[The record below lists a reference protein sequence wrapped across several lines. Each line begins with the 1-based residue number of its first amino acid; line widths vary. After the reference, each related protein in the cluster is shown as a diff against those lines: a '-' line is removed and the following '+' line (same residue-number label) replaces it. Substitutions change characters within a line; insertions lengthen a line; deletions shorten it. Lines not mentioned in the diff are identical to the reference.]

1 MSKLAQTSSK
11 YIVKA
16 SMSASGIVEKPDIIG
31 AIFGQTEGL
40 LGSELDLRELQKTG
54 RIGRIEVNVTSEK
67 GISNAE
73 IIIPSS
79 LDATETALIAAALE
93 TIDRVGPCT
102 SEIKIVGLE
111 DSRLL
116 KRDYIVDRA
125 KELLQKM
132 QNNGVHQKEITEEI
146 RQEVRVS
153 EITEYFKMPA
163 GPEAES
169 STSVIL
175 VEGRADVINL
185 LKNGIK
191 NAVAIG
197 GTSIK
202 ETVPELSKQK
212 IITVFLDGDR
222 GGDLIL
228 KELIQVADLD
238 YVARAPDGKEVE
250 DLTQKEIFKAL
261 REKLESSKVTEN
273 SKKKSTHKS
282 SINLSEVE
290 KNLFTEITNDLIG
303 TRAISIIDK
312 DLKVLGR
319 LPLNAD
325 FSMLPE
331 VSNVYAILFD
341 GEIDNKF
348 VDFAVDLGAK
358 YLIGMS
364 KEDSLKSSDVITLI
378 RTDF

>member
-54 RIGRIEVNVTSEK
+54 RIGRIEVDVTSEK